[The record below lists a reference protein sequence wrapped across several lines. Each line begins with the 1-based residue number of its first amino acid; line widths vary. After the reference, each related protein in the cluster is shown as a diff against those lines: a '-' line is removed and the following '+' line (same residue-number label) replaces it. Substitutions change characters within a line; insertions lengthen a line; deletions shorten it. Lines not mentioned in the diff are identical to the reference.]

1 MPRTLSRIE
10 SKIILRF
17 EWENKHII
25 SVNDIKRILH
35 CPKNYAYKLA
45 HKLEEKNWLERI
57 ASGYYLL
64 ISAGRGV
71 KGVPPMNPLLVGSI
85 LAKPYYYG
93 YAVSNN
99 FYGFSPQIPATIYI
113 VTTREKRMLKWRNN
127 EFRFVTLS
135 KEKFFGFH
143 KVKVLDAEVNMAEKE
158 KTVID
163 SIDKSRYAGGI
174 EEVIKIVSNAKKNI
188 DFKKLTEYALKMKS
202 FSLIQR
208 LGFLL
213 DLVNAKTPITLRK
226 KLRKNIGLSPVYLDN
241 MKRWGS
247 EGKYYKEWNIICN
260 VPEKYLVSEIRI
272 G

>member
-1 MPRTLSRIE
+1 MPRTISNVE
-10 SKIILRF
+10 SKVILKL
-17 EWENKHII
+17 EWKNQYTINI
-25 SVNDIKRILH
+25 NDIKRILH
-35 CPKNYAYKLA
+35 CSKNYAYKIA

-57 ASGYYLL
+57 TPGHYLF
-64 ISAGRGV
+64 ISAERGV
-71 KGVPPMNPLLVGSI
+71 SGVPPMSPLLVGSI
-85 LAKPYYYG
+85 LVKPYYYS

-113 VTTREKRMLKWRNN
+113 ATTLEKRMVKWRNN

-143 KVKVLDAEVNMAEKE
+143 KLKVLDTEVNMAEKE

-163 SIDKSRYAGGI
+163 SIDKIRYAGGI
-174 EEVIKIVSNAKKNI
+174 EEVTKVINNAKKNI
-188 DFKKLTEYALKMKS
+188 NFKKLMEYTLRMKS

-213 DLVNAKTPITLRK
+213 DLVNAKTPVTLRK
-226 KLRKNIGLSPVYLDN
+226 KLIKNIGSSPVYLDDIR
-241 MKRWGS
+241 RWGRK
-247 EGKYYKEWNIICN
+247 GKYHKEWNIICN
-260 VPEKYLVSEIRI
+260 VPEKHLVSGIRI